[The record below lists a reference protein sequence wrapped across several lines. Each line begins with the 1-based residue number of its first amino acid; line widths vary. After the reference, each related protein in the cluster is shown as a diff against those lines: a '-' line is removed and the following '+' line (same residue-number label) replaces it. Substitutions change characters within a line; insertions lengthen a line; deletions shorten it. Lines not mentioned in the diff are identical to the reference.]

1 MHSINRRN
9 VIVAGAASLALPQ
22 VWAQGSYPDHPI
34 HLVHGFG
41 AGGNADTIS
50 RLVGSK
56 MEQVLK
62 QPIVIE
68 IKSGAGG
75 MIATEYVSKAA
86 PDGYTLVMLTGG
98 HTASAAMRR
107 TLPYDPVA
115 AFAFLSTVTNFPF
128 VVAVR
133 KEHPAKTFKELME
146 MAEKE
151 PGKISFSSV
160 GVGSTQHL
168 TGELIAS
175 AAKVKLIHVPYR
187 GGGQTVQAVIA
198 GDVDIL
204 IDTPTV
210 AVPQVQSGRMRAL
223 GVTSKD
229 EWPALPGVPP
239 IATVLPGFVV
249 YSWLGLAAPAGT
261 PLPIVQRLT
270 SVIHQVLKD
279 PDLLKSLD
287 KAGSAAAPNTPNEFR
302 SMVDNDIAR
311 WRAVVHKANIPL
323 QG

>member
-1 MHSINRRN
+1 MDAMTRRT
-9 VIVAGAASLALPQ
+9 VLFAGATSLALPQ
-22 VWAQGSYPDHPI
+22 AWAQGAYPDHPI

-41 AGGNADTIS
+41 AGGNADVVS
-50 RLVGSK
+50 RLVGAK
-56 MEQVLK
+56 MERVLK
-62 QPIVIE
+62 QPIVVD

-75 MIATEYVSKAA
+75 AIATEFVSKAP
-86 PDGYTLVMLTGG
+86 PDGHTLVMLTGG

-107 TLPYDPVA
+107 TLPYNPVDD
-115 AFAFLSTVTNFPF
+115 FAFLSTVTNFPF

-133 KEHPAKTFKELME
+133 KEHPAKTFGELME

-168 TGELIAS
+168 VGELIAS

-187 GGGQTVQAVIA
+187 GGAQTVQSVIA

-210 AVPQVQSGRMRAL
+210 AVSQVKSGRMRAL

-239 IATVLPGFVV
+239 VASVLPGLVV
-249 YSWLGLAAPAGT
+249 YSWLGLAAPHGT
-261 PLPIVQRLT
+261 PAPIVKRLT
-270 SVIHQVLKD
+270 NVIHQVLRD

-287 KAGSAAAPNTPNEFR
+287 AAGSAAAPNSPGEFR